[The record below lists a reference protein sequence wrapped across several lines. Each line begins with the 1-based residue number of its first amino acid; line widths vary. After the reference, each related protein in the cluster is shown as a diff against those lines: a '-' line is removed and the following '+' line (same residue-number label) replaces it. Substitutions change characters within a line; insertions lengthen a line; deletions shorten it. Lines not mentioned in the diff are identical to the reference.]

1 MHAGHRS
8 CLDDEWLT
16 EPCRDA
22 KGRPLDRP
30 IIWSRRNG
38 PWHRVPVLWVGA
50 APGNAG
56 GKGRGELGA
65 HGTRIPFGGDV
76 AGANLE
82 VLLGAIGLDRNRTF
96 ITAALN
102 ELPARGGGEPTPAE
116 LRRPVGEFASSIH
129 VLRDTIVAAGP
140 SLIVA
145 LGNIALRS
153 ICAACGP
160 LGSAHRLPSLD
171 RLRRRGAERGTVA
184 RLINL
189 AEPDDEFLD
198 VWSAAWHNEPL
209 PDLLW
214 LVHPSAQN
222 MSPFAAK
229 HTRFHGRMIEA
240 REALRAAARKRP
252 GFRIV
257 GRRPRLPETGI
268 YALPEWR
275 TLIAPRQA
283 RLDGLWREHGI

>member
-22 KGRPLDRP
+22 DGRPLDRP

-102 ELPARGGGEPTPAE
+102 ELPVRGGGEPTPAE

-160 LGSAHRLPSLD
+160 LGSADRLPSLD
-171 RLRRRGAERGTVA
+171 RLRRRGAERGSA
-184 RLINL
+184 EPLINL

-198 VWSAAWHNEPL
+198 AWSAAWHDAPL

-214 LVHPSAQN
+214 LVHPSGQN
-222 MSPFAAK
+222 MSPFAAT
-229 HTRFHGRMIEA
+229 HTRFHGRMTEA

-252 GFRIV
+252 GCRIV
-257 GRRPRLPETGI
+257 GRRPRLPENGI

-275 TLIAPRQA
+275 ALIAPRQA